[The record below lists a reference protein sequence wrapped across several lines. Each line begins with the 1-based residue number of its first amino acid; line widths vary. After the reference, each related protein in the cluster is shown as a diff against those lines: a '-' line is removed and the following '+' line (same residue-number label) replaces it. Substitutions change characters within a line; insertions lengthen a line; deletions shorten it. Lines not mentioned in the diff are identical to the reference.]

1 MPVVDYENEKLMIS
15 LQNGNENA
23 FPVLVSKNLN
33 SVYNYVLFLLK
44 DKDSAEDVVQ
54 ETFIKLWK
62 NFRKFNK
69 DQNFKSWLF
78 AIARNTAIDLLRKRK
93 DLTFS
98 QFENEDGQNY
108 LENFLQNDEMS
119 IEDAIDKKYEDDV
132 LRLAI
137 SSLPA
142 FYQEVIFF
150 RYNDDFTFEEIAKI
164 TGQSL
169 NTVKS
174 RYRRALN
181 NLKIILHQKGV

>member
-1 MPVVDYENEKLMIS
+1 VDYENEKLMIS